1 MMFGVGYLATSGN
14 FIQYIHR
21 WNIFFAFIA
30 QLFVKVFELGEALAI
45 FRLNVH
51 QFPKRLFVLFEQPFF
66 EVLFNYTQKP
76 ALVFIGYEK

>member
-30 QLFVKVFELGEALAI
+30 QLFVKVFELGEALA
-45 FRLNVH
+45 N
-51 QFPKRLFVLFEQPFF
+51 K
-66 EVLFNYTQKP
+66 
-76 ALVFIGYEK
+76 